1 MAPMSLN
8 IKNER
13 THSLVRE
20 LASLQGMSQT
30 DAVRE
35 AVELRLASLRQPGA
49 RDTKVADMLDIARE
63 FRDLAGDVELTTDDL
78 YDDETGLPR

>member
-1 MAPMSLN
+1 MAPVSLN

-49 RDTKVADMLDIARE
+49 RDAKVADMLDIARE
-63 FRDLAGDVELTTDDL
+63 FRDLAGGVELTTDDL

>member
-1 MAPMSLN
+1 MVPMSLN

-35 AVELRLASLRQPGA
+35 AVELRLASLRRPAA
-49 RDTKVADMLDIARE
+49 RDTSVADMLNIARE

-78 YDDETGLPR
+78 YDDATGLPR